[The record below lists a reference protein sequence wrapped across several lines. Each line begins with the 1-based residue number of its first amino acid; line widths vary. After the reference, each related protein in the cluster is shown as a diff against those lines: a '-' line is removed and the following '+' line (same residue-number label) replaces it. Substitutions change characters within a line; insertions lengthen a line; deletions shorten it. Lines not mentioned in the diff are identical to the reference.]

1 MISILG
7 ALAAAR
13 KGKNQ
18 RYTSIKTK
26 LPTEYKTKNLTCV
39 LCGNKYAKRIPISDN
54 EVRIL
59 CLDCIK
65 LNQNRDI
72 RHTPVFRRASKI

>member
-1 MISILG
+1 MTSILE
-7 ALAAAR
+7 ALTAAR

-18 RYTSIKTK
+18 QLTSIKTK
-26 LPTEYKTKNLTCV
+26 LPTSYRTKNLTCA
-39 LCGNKYAKRIPISDN
+39 LCGNKYARRTPISDN

-65 LNQNRDI
+65 LNRNRDI
-72 RHTPVFRRASKI
+72 RHTPVFQRASKL